1 VKMRVKGR
9 VGAALFAVLLASAA
23 CARGSGAKS
32 EETPEPR
39 PDPIPVHV
47 RNENFLD
54 MNIAVVVS
62 GQPRRLGTVAGNST
76 GNFTIAWSVAN
87 GQSIILTASPIGGRG
102 SASSGQLNVGVGQ
115 VIDFKLASVLRQ
127 SVASVHEPR

>member
-115 VIDFKLASVLRQ
+115 VIDFKIASVLRQ

>member
-1 VKMRVKGR
+1 VKDRLSV
-9 VGAALFAVLLASAA
+9 ALFAVVVASAA
-23 CARGSGAKS
+23 CARGSGKNS
-32 EETPEPR
+32 EEAPEPR

-47 RNENFLD
+47 KNENFLD

-62 GQPRRLGTVAGNST
+62 GQARRLGTVGGNST
-76 GNFTIAWSVAN
+76 ADFTISWSVAN
-87 GQSIILTASPIGGRG
+87 GQSITLTASPIGGRG

-115 VIDFKLASVLRQ
+115 VIDFKVASVLRQ